1 MAKKSVKA
9 KVKKQRRLQAAA
21 EEKAKKEV
29 VQNAMYNDDKT
40 VVCFVMAASQGWLH
54 LHCTSF

>member
-29 VQNAMYNDDKT
+29 VQNAMFNEDKT
-40 VVCFVMAASQGWLH
+40 VVRMHLAASE
-54 LHCTSF
+54 C